1 MNNVFVIMI
10 VVDAY
15 VNIFADYMYKSVAKL
30 NNYSLCHDIIL
41 HDI

>member
-15 VNIFADYMYKSVAKL
+15 VADYMYKSVVKL
-30 NNYSLCHDIIL
+30 NLVYVMT
-41 HDI
+41 